1 MIPMKPTQKFYSISL
16 IVFGI
21 LVQTHLVNA
30 QDQWSNRHPS
40 QGEIEQQLPKFN
52 REAVS
57 LKNEYKSKLRSRTN
71 TMTNFQQ
78 SWSKVSSFGKFLG
91 EWNSFGDTNVSI
103 YPSVNED
110 LVCIMI
116 EGWGR
121 SYSADLSTG
130 KIVNGQIKTNGGIL
144 GKATIIYSNGFLGVG
159 LVGERSPSLLPYV
172 GAFDLKNSDSLP
184 FSDSQ
189 ADIQEENDFIRTFN
203 QLGCTN
209 SLPHK
214 VFKEKA
220 DRHYAD
226 NEYPQAI
233 AAYSEAIRL
242 SPRYASLYYNR
253 GISYYLSGSNKEAI
267 ADLQKAAQLFQE
279 QGKISDYKDAL
290 QQLQSIQKML

>member
-1 MIPMKPTQKFYSISL
+1 
-16 IVFGI
+16 
-21 LVQTHLVNA
+21 
-30 QDQWSNRHPS
+30 
-40 QGEIEQQLPKFN
+40 
-52 REAVS
+52 
-57 LKNEYKSKLRSRTN
+57 
-71 TMTNFQQ
+71 
-78 SWSKVSSFGKFLG
+78 
-91 EWNSFGDTNVSI
+91 
-103 YPSVNED
+103 
-110 LVCIMI
+110 MI

-144 GKATIIYSNGFLGVG
+144 GKATIIHSNGVLGVG
-159 LVGERSPSLLPYV
+159 LVEERSPSLLPYV

-220 DRHYAD
+220 DGHYEN

-233 AAYSEAIRL
+233 AVYTEAIRL
-242 SPRYASLYYNR
+242 SPRYAALYYNR
-253 GISYYLSGSNKEAI
+253 GISYNLSGKSKEAI
-267 ADLQKAAQLFQE
+267 ADLQKAAQLYRE
-279 QGKISDYKDAL
+279 QGKENDYKEAIEQIAAIKKTL
-290 QQLQSIQKML
+290 PSNSLIASQSLCKFVEADHQSTQGIT